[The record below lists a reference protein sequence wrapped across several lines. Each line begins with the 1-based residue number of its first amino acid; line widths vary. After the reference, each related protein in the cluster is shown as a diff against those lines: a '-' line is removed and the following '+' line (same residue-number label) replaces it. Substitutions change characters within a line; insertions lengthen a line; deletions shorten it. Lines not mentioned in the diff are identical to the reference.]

1 MGFFSDLIDLTPN
14 RTVAQE
20 IKEYCSSTSLNDKES
35 ELIKNSK
42 INEQQYIWLRNSI
55 NYCVF
60 RCFIKVMND
69 RHPNTYWMITQS
81 ALDEISHEV
90 FFSQWRVSLFQE
102 LNVPLPGTYGFWE
115 DYFDGFFSNIENK
128 AKEKIP
134 THIKEQLRL
143 LANEH
148 QAEIVKIIKARANK
162 LNKPL

>member
-14 RTVAQE
+14 RTVAHE

-42 INEQQYIWLRNSI
+42 INEQQYMWLRNSI

-60 RCFIKVMND
+60 RCFIQAMND
-69 RHPNTYWMITQS
+69 RHPNTYWKITQS
-81 ALDEISHEV
+81 VLDEISHEV
-90 FFSQWRVSLFQE
+90 FYSQWRVSLFQE

-115 DYFDGFFSNIENK
+115 DYFDGFCSNIEDK
-128 AKEKIP
+128 AKEKMP